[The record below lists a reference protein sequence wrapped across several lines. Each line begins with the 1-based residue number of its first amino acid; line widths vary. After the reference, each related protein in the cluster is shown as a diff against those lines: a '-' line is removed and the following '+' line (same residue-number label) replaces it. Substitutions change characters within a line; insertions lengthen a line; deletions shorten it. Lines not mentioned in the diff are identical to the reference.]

1 MGAKDSV
8 IEGDK
13 AAGSYDKMMVADMC
27 FSLSRMK
34 EDKVLGTGRW
44 HVMKNRYGMD
54 GMTYNLKM
62 DTNNGHIEFE
72 GQADMDDLIP
82 NENGVTSTHKELAKK
97 FFSVERLDTA

>member
-62 DTNNGHIEFE
+62 DTNNGHITFDGEANPE
-72 GQADMDDLIP
+72 DLIP
-82 NENGVTSTHKELAKK
+82 GNDAPNFTLSRETMSQIFDKK
-97 FFSVERLDTA
+97 

>member
-44 HVMKNRYGMD
+44 HVMKNRYGQD

-72 GQADMDDLIP
+72 GKADIDEHLNSSDGPQFTLSREKM
-82 NENGVTSTHKELAKK
+82 SELFDKK
-97 FFSVERLDTA
+97 

>member
-1 MGAKDSV
+1 
-8 IEGDK
+8 
-13 AAGSYDKMMVADMC
+13 MC

-72 GQADMDDLIP
+72 GEANPEDLIP
-82 NENGVTSTHKELAKK
+82 GSNGPNFTLSRETMSQIFDKK
-97 FFSVERLDTA
+97 